1 MKQRCPECNLFA
13 LSCNKTIATS
23 IVGHELESAR
33 VSYWKCGQCGA
44 RFMLHTPEGKLTKVK
59 SGKPTAEHCKRV
71 LEYLHIMDRVP
82 EGIEELMK
90 NIN

>member
-1 MKQRCPECNLFA
+1 
-13 LSCNKTIATS
+13 
-23 IVGHELESAR
+23 
-33 VSYWKCGQCGA
+33 
-44 RFMLHTPEGKLTKVK
+44 MLHTPEGKLTKVK